1 MHRDQWRT
9 LFESDGA
16 YDLLVHPYDVDPKR
30 LRSRITS
37 VMAFLQRH
45 GCDVL
50 IDVGHIDARHA
61 PLIEVVGDFLMDTG
75 IINDA
80 VVVGFSDDGIPLIDL
95 TNADQDD
102 LRAVNSALKWAL
114 RASRELKFQIRFNT

>member
-1 MHRDQWRT
+1 
-9 LFESDGA
+9 
-16 YDLLVHPYDVDPKR
+16 
-30 LRSRITS
+30 
-37 VMAFLQRH
+37 MAFLQRH

-50 IDVGHIDARHA
+50 IDAAHIDARHA

-102 LRAVNSALKWAL
+102 LSAVNSALKWAL